1 MSRSFAYKLSALVI
15 LLTLVGGTARAA
27 QQVIMEEKDL
37 LPYLEKMVAWR
48 HAVATLDISPEIPRE
63 AVIKTALLQ
72 HTSQALDGS
81 FAFAHAQAEILPI
94 AANTDA
100 DVKDKLDQA
109 SREVT
114 LKRAIRLSEQEIKQ
128 LQTTLEKTAARKTR
142 DSLTGQIKLEQEH
155 LTLLK
160 AIAETIGVPD
170 PEDDGLPHKIDQLA
184 GTVAAA
190 DQQAAKIPDSKTPE
204 TESAVQAPVASGIV
218 GLATKI
224 YFFYQ
229 ERGIVKTLLNDTTT
243 LANDNSAR
251 GQKIRETVKDILQQ
265 GKELGENKP
274 AAKPQPDSQSTNKVP
289 LVAKPAQAVTAAV
302 KAVTAV
308 VQSAAAIVQPTP
320 APPATYDELVT
331 QMKQMSKV
339 AIALSQ
345 TNKALKLCVHDL
357 SDWTDLISLHIQQ
370 LVGNLMFRL
379 SMLGLAITIAFA
391 LSMIARKATRR
402 YVHDRRRKDQLRVVR
417 KVTLAITILLILFLG
432 FFTDLN
438 SLATFA
444 GLVTAG
450 IAFAMKDMI
459 LSVIAYFQF
468 FASSDIRPGDS
479 ITIAGVTG
487 RITTIGMLR
496 FYMMEMERSD
506 AGFLPTG
513 RVVGFANNILF
524 QPTPFFRQTPGTNFV
539 WNEIDI
545 SLAPNIDHDL
555 AYKKLNE
562 ILQKIYAKHQ
572 GVIRTSEQALQKFAP
587 FKLDVSVPQTHFKFT
602 NMGIVFVIRY
612 AVEREQAQALHLQ
625 MTTELIAAARKD
637 PDLKILHIS

>member
-1 MSRSFAYKLSALVI
+1 MFRSFAYRLSALVL

-37 LPYLEKMVAWR
+37 LPYLEKMIAWR
-48 HAVATLDISPEIPRE
+48 HAAASLDISPEIPRE

-81 FAFAHAQAEILPI
+81 FAFAHAQADILPVT
-94 AANTDA
+94 ANTDA

-114 LKRAIRLSEQEIKQ
+114 LKRAIHLSEHEIGE
-128 LQTTLEKTAARKTR
+128 LQAALGKTKIRKDR
-142 DSLTGQIKLEQEH
+142 DSLNGQIKLEQEH

-184 GTVAAA
+184 GTVATA
-190 DQQAAKIPDSKTPE
+190 DQQSPKMADSKAPE
-204 TESAVQAPVASGIV
+204 GEAAAAQAPVASGIV

-229 ERGIVKTLLNDTTT
+229 QRSIVKTLLNDTTT

-265 GKELGENKP
+265 GKELGESKT
-274 AAKPQPDSQSTNKVP
+274 AVKPQP
-289 LVAKPAQAVTAAV
+289 AKTAQAVTAAV

-308 VQSAAAIVQPTP
+308 VQSAAAIVQPTS
-320 APPATYDELVT
+320 APPATYDQLVT
-331 QMKQMSKV
+331 QMKQMSKA

-357 SDWTDLISLHIQQ
+357 SDWTDLISLHIQE

-379 SMLGLAITIAFA
+379 SMLGLAITVAFA

-562 ILQKIYAKHQ
+562 IVQKIYAKHQ
-572 GVIRTSEQALQKFAP
+572 GVIQTSEQALQKFAP